1 MLCLCDIVHFVRYST
16 MKLVGNQLSKWL
28 IKCLA
33 IALIS
38 QFIMN
43 QSIMARPFVSPISI
57 DSLPTRT
64 LNQVTVKG
72 SRLTVVGSLPNVHGT
87 YLMGGKRSEAIQLSE
102 IDVNVAEKT
111 PRQVFARIPGV
122 FVYDMDGTGNQI
134 NIATRGLDAHRSWE
148 NNVRQNGVITNSDM
162 YGYPASHYSPP
173 MESISQIEL
182 VRGTASL
189 QYGAQFGGMINYVT
203 KGADT
208 TRQFGFETVNSV
220 GSYGLVSTYN
230 AIGGRIG
237 KWTYY
242 AYYYRRHS
250 DGYRK
255 NSQSDAQAQFG
266 RLHYQATQRLG
277 ITAEFGRSTYTYQ
290 IPGQLTDALFAQNP
304 RQSTRSRNYFNPDI
318 YIPSVKLDW
327 QLSGRTRFLWTTSAV
342 LGARNSVLFDRL
354 ATVPDTI
361 SRITKQYAPR
371 QVDIDNFHSYTT
383 ELRVLHRY
391 KVGTM
396 GATVAAGV
404 QLISTDLHRRQLGG
418 GTTGTDFDLSLTNP
432 FRRDMHF
439 RSRNVAVFAENQ
451 FSLTDRLTLSPGI
464 RVENGKTEFRGAI
477 DYYDPIN
484 LPTDINHKFAL
495 LGING
500 QYQLNDAV
508 KVYGG
513 WSQAYRPVIF
523 KDIIPTSVYERIDKN
538 LKDAYGYNAE
548 VGVDGRWQGLH
559 LNITVFDLLY
569 RNRLGTLL
577 LTNTDGTNY
586 VFRTNIGDSR
596 STGVEALIEGQL
608 IGTARVSISGFTSTA
623 YNNARYLNGRVSAG
637 AENRTVTGNRVES
650 APRWTTR
657 NGLTARYGTASLTLQ
672 YSYVSETFSDALNT
686 PVASANGAVGPVP
699 AYSLWDLNGTWHSKR
714 GLTIRG
720 SINNLMNRQYF
731 TKRPTFYPG
740 PGVWPSDGRSAVLTV
755 GLTI

>member
-1 MLCLCDIVHFVRYST
+1 
-16 MKLVGNQLSKWL
+16 MKLVGHHFSKWFS
-28 IKCLA
+28 KCLV
-33 IALIS
+33 IALFS
-38 QFIMN
+38 PFTVN
-43 QSIMARPFVSPISI
+43 QSVMARPFIPPVKT

-72 SRLTVVGSLPNVHGT
+72 SRATVVESLPNVHGT

-134 NIATRGLDAHRSWE
+134 NIATRGLDPHRSWE
-148 NNVRQNGVITNSDM
+148 NNIRQNGVITNSDM

-173 MESISQIEL
+173 MESISRIEL

-189 QYGAQFGGMINYVT
+189 QYGAQFGGMLNYVT

-208 TRQFGFETVNSV
+208 TRRFGFETVNSV
-220 GSYGLVSTYN
+220 GSYGLRSTYN
-230 AIGGRIG
+230 AIGGRVG

-250 DGYRK
+250 DGYRD
-255 NSQSDAQAQFG
+255 NSQSNAQAQFG
-266 RLHYQATQRLG
+266 RLQYQATQRLTL
-277 ITAEFGRSTYTYQ
+277 TAELGRSTYTYH
-290 IPGQLTDALFAQNP
+290 IPGQLTDAMFDQNP

-318 YIPSVKLDW
+318 YIPSVKFDW
-327 QLSGRTRFLWTTSAV
+327 NVSDRTCILWTTSAV

-361 SRITKQYAPR
+361 SRVTKQYAPR
-371 QVDIDNFHSYTT
+371 QVDVDNFHSYTT
-383 ELRVLHRY
+383 EFRMLHRY
-391 KVGTM
+391 KVGSM
-396 GATVAAGV
+396 GATLATGV

-418 GTTGTDFDLSLTNP
+418 GTTGTDFDLSLITP

-439 RSRNVAVFAENQ
+439 RSRNVAVFVENQ
-451 FSLTDRLTLSPGI
+451 FALTDRLTLSPGI
-464 RVENGKTEFRGAI
+464 RVEDGKTEFRGSI

-484 LPTDINHKFAL
+484 LPTDITHRFAL

-500 QYQLNDAV
+500 QYQLNEAV

-548 VGVDGRWQGLH
+548 IGVDGRWQGLH
-559 LNITVFDLLY
+559 VNVTVFDLLY

-596 STGVEALIEGQL
+596 STGIEALIESQL
-608 IGTARVSISGFTSTA
+608 IRTAGVSISGFTSTA
-623 YNNARYLNGRVSAG
+623 YNNARYLNGRVAAG
-637 AENRTVTGNRVES
+637 TENRTVTGNQVES

-686 PVASANGAVGPVP
+686 PVASVNGAVGPVA
-699 AYSLWDLNGTWHSKR
+699 AYSLWDMNATWHQKR
-714 GLTIRG
+714 VTVRG
-720 SINNLMNRQYF
+720 SINNLLNHQYF